1 MIQNLELY
9 RSFYYTASLGSFSA
23 AAEALFIT
31 QSAVSQAVKK
41 LEQELECKLF
51 ERSHFPVQPTRDGV
65 ILMGHVSKAFAELQS
80 AEQELMHRREQRK
93 WEWNIGA
100 TETALYYGLPEK
112 IQMIQKHQPELKVN
126 LCGSTTPELLSMLQ
140 NETLEAAF
148 LIMTQNMLREK
159 QLQGLTIKHITK
171 IQDRPVAASN
181 LGLRPDK
188 KYSLRELMDYSF
200 ISLNEKNSVRHLFS
214 QWFLQNGFVFE
225 PQFTVNS
232 TAEVLKMV
240 ECGLGI
246 GILPEQIIERKRQS
260 GELLVLEVESLP
272 EPRELILAVKQGKK
286 SLMTESFLTRM
297 KCEDDDE
304 KERRAEKVE
313 S

>member
-9 RSFYYTASLGSFSA
+9 RAFYYTASLGSFSA

-41 LEQELECKLF
+41 LERELECKLF
-51 ERSHFPVQPTRDGV
+51 ERSHFPVRLTEDGV
-65 ILMGHVSKAFAELQS
+65 MLMGHVNKAFAELQN
-80 AEQELMHRREQRK
+80 AEQELRHRREQRK

-100 TETALYYGLPEK
+100 TETVLYYGLPEK
-112 IQMIQKHQPELKVN
+112 IQMLQKHHPELRVN

-140 NETLEAAF
+140 NGTLEAAF

-159 QLQGLTIKHITK
+159 QLQGLAIKHITK
-171 IQDRPVAASN
+171 VQDRPVAASN
-181 LGLRPDK
+181 LGLQPDK
-188 KYSLRELMDYSF
+188 KYSLGELMDYSF
-200 ISLNEKNSVRHLFS
+200 ISLNEKNSVRSLFS
-214 QWFLQNGFVFE
+214 QWFLQNGLVFK
-225 PQFTVNS
+225 PQFTVSS

-246 GILPEQIIERKRQS
+246 GILPEQIIERKLQS
-260 GELLVLEVESLP
+260 GELLVPEVESLP

-286 SLMTESFLTRM
+286 SSLTESL
-297 KCEDDDE
+297 EIWN
-304 KERRAEKVE
+304 
-313 S
+313 

>member
-9 RSFYYTASLGSFSA
+9 RAFYYTASLGSFSS
-23 AAEALFIT
+23 AAEALCIT

-51 ERSHFPVQPTRDGV
+51 ERSHFPIQLTGDGSV
-65 ILMGHVSKAFAELQS
+65 LMEYVNRAFAELQS
-80 AEQELMHRREQRK
+80 AEQELKHRKEQQK
-93 WEWNIGA
+93 QEWNIGA
-100 TETALYYGLPEK
+100 TETVLYYGLPEK
-112 IQMIQKHQPELKVN
+112 IRMLQKQYPKVKIN
-126 LCGSTTPELLSMLQ
+126 LCGSTTLELLSMLQ
-140 NETLEAAF
+140 NGALEAAF
-148 LIMTQNMLREK
+148 LIMTPDMLREK
-159 QLQGLTIKHITK
+159 YLQGLTVKYITK
-171 IQDRPVAASN
+171 VQDRPVAAAN
-181 LGLRPDK
+181 LGLWPGK

-214 QWFLQNGFVFE
+214 QWFLKNGFVFE

-246 GILPEQIIERKRQS
+246 GILPGQIVERKRQS
-260 GELLVLEVESLP
+260 GELVVPEIENLP

-286 SLMTESFLTRM
+286 SPLTESL
-297 KCEDDDE
+297 EIWD
-304 KERRAEKVE
+304 
-313 S
+313 

>member
-9 RSFYYTASLGSFSA
+9 RAFYYTAGLGSFSA
-23 AAEALFIT
+23 AADALFIT

-41 LEQELECKLF
+41 LERELECKLF
-51 ERSHFPVQPTRDGV
+51 ERSHSPVQLTRDG
-65 ILMGHVSKAFAELQS
+65 IMMMGYVNRAFAELQS
-80 AEQELMHRREQRK
+80 AEQELKHRREQRK

-100 TETALYYGLPEK
+100 TETVLYYGLPEK
-112 IQMIQKHQPELKVN
+112 IQMLQKHHPELKVN

-140 NETLEAAF
+140 KGTLEVAF
-148 LIMTQNMLREK
+148 LIMTQDMLGEK
-159 QLQGLTIKHITK
+159 QLQGLTIRHITK

-181 LGLRPDK
+181 LGLQPDK
-188 KYSLRELMDYSF
+188 KYSLRELMDYPF
-200 ISLNEKNSVRHLFS
+200 ISLNEKNSVRHLLS
-214 QWFLQNGFVFE
+214 QWFLHNGFIFE

-260 GELLVLEVESLP
+260 GELLVPEIENLP
-272 EPRELILAVKQGKK
+272 EPRELILAVNQGGK
-286 SLMTESFLTRM
+286 SSLTEWMEIWT
-297 KCEDDDE
+297 EQN
-304 KERRAEKVE
+304 
-313 S
+313 